1 MLNYFY
7 HPSNMR
13 NKDNILDLRINE
25 HAAGY
30 GIYMMILELLRD
42 QPNYK
47 IAYKP
52 AHIAFAINEPD
63 GELIKRVC
71 EKYNLFTIDE
81 DNNLSSPWLIEAL
94 AALEDKRAKL
104 KEAGKNGAAKRWS
117 KDSSSN
123 NVSSEEDNH
132 PIATPSNNI
141 GGGNNHPMANN
152 SYIDNNNNINKQTNH
167 KSGLWQVADGVSISL
182 DMIDKACRASG
193 EIVTPG
199 CPEVEAY
206 VSDEEHNRHAIA
218 EIAVYFKLTVV
229 QTRMLMHITQHGLI
243 GGRETKELIKLYN
256 KCRQDGFTAKYP
268 CNYIMSNFSGYKEV
282 AGGK

>member
-1 MLNYFY
+1 
-7 HPSNMR
+7 MR

-71 EKYNLFTIDE
+71 ENYNLFTIDE

-94 AALEDKRAKL
+94 TALEDKRAKL

-117 KDSSSN
+117 KDQSSN
-123 NVSSEEDNH
+123 NVSNNEDNH
-132 PIATPSNNI
+132 PIATPQDNI
-141 GGGNNHPMANN
+141 GEGNNHPMANDG
-152 SYIDNNNNINKQTNH
+152 YIYINNNINKPTNQ
-167 KSGLWQVADGVSISL
+167 KSGLWKVADGVVVSL
-182 DMIDKACRASG
+182 ELIGRVCRDNSKIIDLNCPD
-193 EIVTPG
+193 VTINTN
-199 CPEVEAY
+199 
-206 VSDEEHNRHAIA
+206 DDKHNRQAIA
-218 EIAVYFKLTVV
+218 EMAAFFRLTLP
-229 QTRMLMHITQHGLI
+229 QYRMLMHITQHGLI
-243 GGRETKELIKLYN
+243 GGRETRELIKLYN
-256 KCRQDGFTAKYP
+256 KCRQDGFSAKYP
-268 CNYIMSNFSGYKEV
+268 MNYIMSNFSGYKEV
-282 AGGK
+282 IDVK